1 MIITDDDRAVA
12 KMIGD
17 WLKKEAV
24 PVCAEF
30 DAKNEFPQKLYDG
43 MVELG
48 LNLVAVPESYGGLG
62 LNTVAQ
68 SLIYEELGRYEPG
81 LGSAV
86 GVNSSACHLLNL
98 YGNDEQKKIFF
109 DILTGGG
116 WAAFCLTE
124 PGAGSDAASI
134 ATTAVEDGDDYI
146 INGTKCFST
155 SAPIAG
161 VYTVF
166 ATVDKSLGLKGI
178 TCFLV
183 ERDRPGLSIGKHED
197 KLGIRLSLTSDVVFQ
212 DMRIPKSHM
221 IGNIGDGFKIAMGT
235 LNESRICVGAIGV
248 GLASRAMEEAASYAK
263 TRVQFKRP
271 IADLQAIQM
280 MLADMAIEIEA
291 ARQLVYYT
299 SELVDAGRPY
309 TMFSSICK
317 TKGSDVAMRVTT
329 DALQVVGGYG
339 YMKEYPM
346 EKMFRDAKILQI
358 YEGTNQIQRLT
369 IAREL
374 FKATK

>member
-1 MIITDDDRAVA
+1 MIIKDEDRAVA

-24 PVCAEF
+24 PICAEY

-43 MVELG
+43 MIELG
-48 LNLVAVPESYGGLG
+48 LNLVAVPEKFGGLE
-62 LNTVAQ
+62 LTTVVQ

-86 GVNSSACHLLNL
+86 GVNSSVCHLMNL
-98 YGNDEQKKIFF
+98 YANEEQKKIFF

-116 WAAFCLTE
+116 WGAFCLTE

-134 ATTAVEDGDDYI
+134 STTAVEDGDEYI
-146 INGTKCFST
+146 LNGTKCFST

-161 VYTVF
+161 AYTVF
-166 ATVDKSLGLKGI
+166 ATVDKSLGIKGI

-183 ERDRPGLSIGKHED
+183 ERSRPGLSIGKHED

-212 DMRIPKSHM
+212 DLRVPKSHI
-221 IGNIGDGFKIAMGT
+221 IGNVGDGFKIAMGT
-235 LNESRICVGAIGV
+235 LNESRVCVGAIGV
-248 GLASRAMEEAASYAK
+248 GLASRAMEEAAAYAK
-263 TRVQFKRP
+263 TRIQFKRP

-280 MLADMAIEIEA
+280 MLADMAVEIEA

-299 SELVDAGRPY
+299 SELVDAGLPY
-309 TMFSSICK
+309 TMYSSMAK
-317 TKGSDVAMRVTT
+317 TKGSDVAMQVAT

-369 IAREL
+369 IAKEL
-374 FKATK
+374 LKMVK

>member
-1 MIITDDDRAVA
+1 MIITDDDRAAA
-12 KMIGD
+12 KLIGD
-17 WLKKEAV
+17 WLKKEAA
-24 PVCAEF
+24 PVCAEY

-48 LNLVAVPESYGGLG
+48 LNLVAVPEKFGGLE
-62 LNTVAQ
+62 LSALAQ
-68 SLIYEELGRYEPG
+68 TLIYEELGRYEPG

-109 DILTGGG
+109 DILAAGG

-124 PGAGSDAASI
+124 PGAGSDAAGI

-166 ATVDKSLGLKGI
+166 ATVDKSQGIKGI

-197 KLGIRLSLTSDVVFQ
+197 KLGIRLSLTSDVIFQ
-212 DMRIPKSHM
+212 DMRIPKSHR
-221 IGNIGDGFKIAMGT
+221 IGAVGEGFKIAMGT
-235 LNESRICVGAIGV
+235 LNESRICVGAVGV
-248 GLASRAMEEAASYAK
+248 GLASRAMEEAAAYAK

-280 MLADMAIEIEA
+280 MLANMAMEIEA
-291 ARQLVYYT
+291 ARQLVYHT
-299 SELVDAGRPY
+299 SELVDAGLPY
-309 TMFSSICK
+309 TMYSSMSK
-317 TKGSDVAMRVTT
+317 TKGSDVAMQVTT
-329 DALQVVGGYG
+329 DALQIVGGYG

-374 FKATK
+374 LKAIP